1 MTTNPFRSNLN
12 TQSQDSQL
20 VNILDAI
27 ADAIIILDAAQRI
40 LFFNRGAQV
49 IFGYLSNEIVGQ
61 PHDRLLPDR
70 FVETHRKAFNDFM
83 KRPARTLKM
92 DGFDEPVGRRK
103 DGTEFP
109 VEVSVTKLFQN
120 GDLLF
125 IVILRDISHR
135 MQTESILR
143 HQAQIIDQI
152 HDSVVSTDLD
162 GFVTSWNKGAE
173 RMFGYSSGEA
183 LGKHISFV
191 YPEDQ
196 RDFLEHRVIRPLKE
210 RGDHQIEVVM
220 RRRDGHVFN
229 GHLSL
234 SMLRDFSGNPIG
246 MIGYTLDTT
255 ELKRTE
261 RELRIRAQMQAVEAE
276 LGHQALLGGDLNK
289 FIDQIVFEVAQTLN
303 VEYCKVLELLPSGE
317 ELLLKYGVGWKDGYV
332 GEALVAAKT
341 NSQAGYTLLVNE
353 PVIVKDLV
361 SETRFKGPS
370 LLTDHDV
377 VSGMSV
383 IILGKDRPYGILG
396 AHTIKPREFSKD
408 DVNFFTSIANLL
420 AVTIERKRAEEHL
433 AYQSNLLANIHD
445 AVLATDEA
453 FALTSWNKA
462 AEKMYGWTADEVLG
476 KRVQD
481 VIPSD
486 LNAGQFD
493 EALKVL
499 EKDGS
504 YRVEEIRSR
513 KDGQPIYVE
522 VTSMTLK
529 DEEGHITGYVSVNRD
544 ITERKRTEKA
554 LRESEQRLRE
564 LSQRVVTTQEQER
577 KRVSRELHDEAS
589 QMLMALKI
597 RLDTVR
603 QDLPEEF
610 EPLHDNI
617 IETLALTDQ
626 TMDRI
631 RLLAH
636 GLRPPEL
643 DAIGL
648 EPVLENYCQEFAART
663 RLKMHYRS
671 TPLPDLPDDIS
682 ICFYRVLQ
690 EALTNILKH
699 ARAKNVQVAL
709 VFDGEGI
716 TLSVGDDG
724 QGIPPPDS
732 AASSDPQ
739 GIGITGMRERLEL
752 LGGKLVIK
760 SRLGKGTHLN
770 AYIPLGEIS
779 PQA

>member
-1 MTTNPFRSNLN
+1 MTSNLFQIN
-12 TQSQDSQL
+12 SDLQSQDSQL
-20 VNILDAI
+20 VNILNAI

-40 LFFNRGAQV
+40 LFFNRGAQIV
-49 IFGYLSNEIVGQ
+49 FGYRSKEIVGQ
-61 PHDRLLPDR
+61 LHDRLLPDR
-70 FVETHRKAFNDFM
+70 FVETHRQAINDFIEE
-83 KRPARTLKM
+83 PTHTLTM
-92 DGFDEPVGRRK
+92 DGGDKPFGRRR

-120 GDLLF
+120 GELLF

-173 RMFGYSSGEA
+173 RMFGYPSGEA

-196 RDFLEHRVIRPLKE
+196 RDFLEHRVIKPLKE

-220 RRRDGHVFN
+220 CRRDGHEFN

-234 SMLRDFSGNPIG
+234 SMLRDLSENPIG

-261 RELRIRAQMQAVEAE
+261 RELRVRAQMQAIEAE
-276 LGHQALLGGDLNK
+276 LGHQALSGGDLNDL
-289 FIDQIVFEVAQTLN
+289 IDQIVSKVAQTLD
-303 VEYCKVLELLPSGE
+303 VEYCKVLEMLPSGE
-317 ELLLKYGVGWKDGYV
+317 ELQLKYGVGWKDGYI
-332 GEALVAAKT
+332 GETLVAAKT

-353 PVIVKDLV
+353 PVIVKDLDNE
-361 SETRFKGPS
+361 SRFKGPP
-370 LLTDHDV
+370 LLTEHGV

-383 IILGKDRPYGILG
+383 IIFGKDRPYGILG
-396 AHTIKPREFSKD
+396 AHTTKPREFSKD

-420 AVTIERKRAEEHL
+420 AVTIERKKAEEHL
-433 AYQSNLLANIHD
+433 AYQSHLLANIHD
-445 AVLATDEA
+445 AVLATDEN

-462 AEKMYGWTADEVLG
+462 AEKMYGWTAEEVLG
-476 KRVQD
+476 KRVQE

-504 YRVEEIRSR
+504 YRVELIRYR
-513 KDGQPIYVE
+513 KDGQPIWVE
-522 VTSMTLK
+522 VTSMSLK
-529 DEEGHITGYVSVNRD
+529 DHDGYITGYVSVNRD
-544 ITERKRTEKA
+544 ITERKQAEKD
-554 LRESEQRLRE
+554 LKESEQRLRE
-564 LSQRVVTTQEQER
+564 LSQRVVSAQEQER
-577 KRVSRELHDEAS
+577 RRVSRELHDEAS
-589 QMLMALKI
+589 QILMALKI

-610 EPLHDNI
+610 ESLHDEI
-617 IETLALTDQ
+617 IETLGLTDR

-643 DAIGL
+643 DAVGL
-648 EPVLENYCQEFAART
+648 EPVLENYCQEFATRT

-671 TPLPDLPDDIS
+671 TPLPPLPDEIS

-699 ARAKNVQVAL
+699 AYARNVRVAL
-709 VFDGEGI
+709 DFDGDGV
-716 TLSVGDDG
+716 TLSVDDDG
-724 QGIPPPDS
+724 RGIAPSDS
-732 AASSDPQ
+732 ATSSGYQ
-739 GIGITGMRERLEL
+739 GIGITGMRERLQL
-752 LGGKLVIK
+752 LGGKLEIK
-760 SRLGKGTHLN
+760 SNLGKGTHLT
-770 AYIPLGEIS
+770 AYIPVEETPI
-779 PQA
+779 QA